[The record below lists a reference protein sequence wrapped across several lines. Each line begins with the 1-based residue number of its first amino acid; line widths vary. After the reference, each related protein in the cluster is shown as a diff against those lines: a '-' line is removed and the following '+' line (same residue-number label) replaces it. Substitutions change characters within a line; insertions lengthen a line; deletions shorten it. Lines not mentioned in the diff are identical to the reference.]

1 MMREGV
7 FVGGYYTKDSSR
19 CNTFAWSL
27 IQKKYYYVR
36 PSGLGYACSSG
47 DQGTSKMSL
56 VSPEI
61 LAFWSE

>member
-1 MMREGV
+1 MMRDGV
-7 FVGGYYTKDSSR
+7 FVGGYYTEDYSR

-36 PSGLGYACSSG
+36 PSGLENICSSG
-47 DQGTSKMSL
+47 DQGTGQMSL
-56 VSPEI
+56 VSPAI